1 MPAVVPLVTPE
12 TGVQALQQV
21 REAFLGAGCGK
32 GTPGCAGGK
41 DFNLDFLPSKGLLG
55 QIKPNKATER
65 LW

>member
-1 MPAVVPLVTPE
+1 MSLLVTPE
-12 TGVQALQQV
+12 TGGQALQQV

-32 GTPGCAGGK
+32 GTLGCAGEE
-41 DFNLDFLPSKGLLG
+41 DFNLDFLLSKGLSW